1 VVETRNVNPIQKG
14 YISEGGKLTE
24 RFSRMKDGALLY
36 QFEVDDPKQFTQ
48 VWKGEMPFLPLQGG
62 LYEYACHEGNY
73 ALVGILQGARE
84 KEKRGELLEST
95 AESE

>member
-1 VVETRNVNPIQKG
+1 
-14 YISEGGKLTE
+14 
-24 RFSRMKDGALLY
+24 
-36 QFEVDDPKQFTQ
+36 
-48 VWKGEMPFLPLQGG
+48 MPFTPLKGG

-84 KEKRGELLEST
+84 KEKRGEMLEET